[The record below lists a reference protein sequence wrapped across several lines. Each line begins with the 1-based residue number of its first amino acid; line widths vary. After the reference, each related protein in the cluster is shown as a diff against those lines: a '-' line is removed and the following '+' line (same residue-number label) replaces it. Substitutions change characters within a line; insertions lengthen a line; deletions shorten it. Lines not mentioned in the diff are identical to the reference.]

1 MKRKLALLIGSLCLL
16 AGSGQAAELSHYAEF
31 ARAYGIVRYFS
42 PNPYTEEWS
51 ESDWMKVCTLLVSRI
66 DTQPLEQVFR
76 PLAPTLVFSE
86 EPTPPRS
93 ADTPDAPARYYSYSG
108 SGELHIPLIARLL
121 TPGLARYIPYYKR
134 LERVADRQDTVAA
147 PQPGTYYTYRV
158 AEGRYLHIQHALPKE
173 QFDGRATRRLL
184 AEAKSYWDNH
194 RSADKALSPRRSFI
208 FGLLADPAVRTADLT
223 VRWNIIRHFYP
234 YYEEEGLDWEPRLEE
249 YLQEAVGMEPPATFE
264 AVLGW
269 HDLLCR
275 FFHPI
280 RDGHLFVRRDMTLSG
295 LRSTYL
301 PAYYADVETVCV
313 NDTLLIRTAG
323 ASWRVLH
330 AIDGRPAA
338 ERMERCRTVTC
349 AATDGHR
356 DVLAAREL
364 FAAAAYGTPFVIR
377 SSDPSGTER
386 IDTLYAC
393 QPDAPMPQR
402 EGPAIRRSGEGIL
415 YVDASSP
422 EVTEKRFLAA
432 LTPDIKALCFDLRG
446 LPSVRFEAILAH
458 LITADAAAPATEVP
472 ITRFPFQEGVAW
484 RIGSETLRA
493 KAPHVALPAT
503 FLCDAGIVSWGET
516 ILLIVRHY
524 HLGEIVGQPTA
535 GTTGD
540 MTQFALPLFPFSMTG
555 MRMRGMD
562 GEPHHARGIVPD
574 RIVPRYA
581 SDRMTDRDRTL
592 ETALDAV
599 R

>member
-1 MKRKLALLIGSLCLL
+1 
-16 AGSGQAAELSHYAEF
+16 
-31 ARAYGIVRYFS
+31 
-42 PNPYTEEWS
+42 
-51 ESDWMKVCTLLVSRI
+51 
-66 DTQPLEQVFR
+66 
-76 PLAPTLVFSE
+76 
-86 EPTPPRS
+86 
-93 ADTPDAPARYYSYSG
+93 
-108 SGELHIPLIARLL
+108 
-121 TPGLARYIPYYKR
+121 
-134 LERVADRQDTVAA
+134 
-147 PQPGTYYTYRV
+147 
-158 AEGRYLHIQHALPKE
+158 
-173 QFDGRATRRLL
+173 
-184 AEAKSYWDNH
+184 
-194 RSADKALSPRRSFI
+194 
-208 FGLLADPAVRTADLT
+208 
-223 VRWNIIRHFYP
+223 
-234 YYEEEGLDWEPRLEE
+234 
-249 YLQEAVGMEPPATFE
+249 
-264 AVLGW
+264 
-269 HDLLCR
+269 
-275 FFHPI
+275 
-280 RDGHLFVRRDMTLSG
+280 
-295 LRSTYL
+295 
-301 PAYYADVETVCV
+301 
-313 NDTLLIRTAG
+313 
-323 ASWRVLH
+323 
-330 AIDGRPAA
+330 
-338 ERMERCRTVTC
+338 MERCRTVTC

-377 SSDPSGTER
+377 SSDPSGTEC

-402 EGPAIRRSGEGIL
+402 EGPAIRRGGEGIL

-432 LTPDIKALCFDLRG
+432 LTPDIKVLCFDLRG

-503 FLCDAGIVSWGET
+503 FLCDAGTVSWGET
-516 ILLIVRHY
+516 ILLMVRHY

-555 MRMRGMD
+555 MRMHGMD

-574 RIVPRYA
+574 RIVPHYA
-581 SDRMTDRDRTL
+581 SDRMTGRDRTL

>member
-1 MKRKLALLIGSLCLL
+1 M
-16 AGSGQAAELSHYAEF
+16 
-31 ARAYGIVRYFS
+31 
-42 PNPYTEEWS
+42 
-51 ESDWMKVCTLLVSRI
+51 
-66 DTQPLEQVFR
+66 
-76 PLAPTLVFSE
+76 
-86 EPTPPRS
+86 PTPRKPPHGIT
-93 ADTPDAPARYYSYSG
+93 ATAAP
-108 SGELHIPLIARLL
+108 ENCTFRLSPGCSP
-121 TPGLARYIPYYKR
+121 PGLARYIPYYKR
-134 LERVADRQDTVAA
+134 LERVADRQDTLAA

-194 RSADKALSPRRSFI
+194 QSADKTLSPRRSFI
-208 FGLLADPAVRTADLT
+208 FGLLADKAVRTADLT

-249 YLQEAVGMEPPATFE
+249 YLQEAIGMEPPATFE

-323 ASWRVLH
+323 APWRVLH

-377 SSDPSGTER
+377 SSDPSGTEC

-402 EGPAIRRSGEGIL
+402 EGPAIRRGGEGVL

-432 LTPDIKALCFDLRG
+432 LTPDIKALCFDLRS

-458 LITADAAAPATEVP
+458 LIAADAAAPATEVP
-472 ITRFPFQEGVAW
+472 ITRFPFQEGAAW

-503 FLCDAGIVSWGET
+503 FLCDAGTVSWGET
-516 ILLIVRHY
+516 ILLMVRHY

-574 RIVPRYA
+574 RIVPHYA
-581 SDRMTDRDRTL
+581 TDLITGRDRTL